1 MLYYALKRLGLDM
14 DPAAHRPADQQ
25 IILQNRET
33 ALGGVPGSSSM
44 MDGHQ

>member
-1 MLYYALKRLGLDM
+1 MLYDALKRLGVDM
-14 DPAAHRPADQQ
+14 GPSAHQPADQQ
-25 IILQNRET
+25 IILLNRET